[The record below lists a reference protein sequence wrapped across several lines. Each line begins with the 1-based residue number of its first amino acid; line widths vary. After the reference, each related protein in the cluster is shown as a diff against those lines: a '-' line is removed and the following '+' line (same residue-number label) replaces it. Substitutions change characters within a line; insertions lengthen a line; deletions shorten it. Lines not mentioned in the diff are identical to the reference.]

1 MAMATMNVS
10 VTDQMKIWVE
20 GQVESG
26 RYGNA
31 SDYIRDLIR
40 RDQERRAALADIQRL
55 IDEGLASGSSGL
67 SMQDVLT
74 EARRRAALSA
84 DNGL

>member
-1 MAMATMNVS
+1 MATMNVS

-26 RYGNA
+26 RYGTA

-40 RDQERRAALADIQRL
+40 RDQDRRAALADIQRL

>member
-1 MAMATMNVS
+1 MPKSFWT
-10 VTDQMKIWVE
+10 E
-20 GQVESG
+20 GDDHG
-26 RYGNA
+26 
-31 SDYIRDLIR
+31 DYIRDLIR
-40 RDQERRAALADIQRL
+40 RDQDRRAALADIQRL